1 MQNAGFSQRVN
12 EIMDNVPRTSDRK
25 QAALVPR
32 GESALA
38 YESPETP
45 PVVKKVQAHAFFG
58 MNRDKTLSPQE
69 ELSKLRDLRTD
80 DL

>member
-1 MQNAGFSQRVN
+1 
-12 EIMDNVPRTSDRK
+12 MDNEPKTPDRK
-25 QAALVPR
+25 QDASVPC

-38 YESPETP
+38 HKSPETP
-45 PVVKKVQAHAFFG
+45 PMVKKVQAHAFFG
-58 MNRDKTLSPQE
+58 MNRDKTLSPQD